1 METARAVAAPPGSA
15 RQRQEPG
22 AEIVSPEVHADGSVT
37 FRLYAPKAAE
47 VFLAGNVLVYENGPV
62 ARTQA
67 AMQRNANG
75 VWELTTAPV
84 DPGAYAYWFV
94 VDGVRV
100 PDPRCPEPRA
110 GTNRTLPS
118 SVVVPATP
126 PAVWEFNPPVPHGR
140 VILETFWSSTLG
152 AAVGCV
158 VYTPPGYPAIL
169 PEATPG
175 GVIEEY
181 PLLLLLH
188 GRGDDESG
196 WVTKGRAAIVLD
208 NLIAAGR
215 IPPLVV
221 AMPYGHTGA
230 FDDPQRI
237 AREEPYFLGEVLAL
251 VEARYLVSRARR
263 QRAVA
268 GLSMGGGQALRL
280 GLGHPD
286 LFAGLG
292 AFSAAILRPGAL
304 GRLAEAELPEQA
316 ARLDALYLSW
326 GRSEAPDFLD
336 AIRRL
341 VDLLDGAR
349 LAGRGVRYVTSEK
362 RGTHT
367 WPVWTQSLADFL
379 ELWAGPLRRT
389 DERSVQ

>member
-1 METARAVAAPPGSA
+1 MNTARAAAAPPGPA
-15 RQRQEPG
+15 RQRQELGP
-22 AEIVSPEVHADGSVT
+22 EIISPEVHADGSIT

-47 VFLAGNVLVYENGPV
+47 VLLAGNVLVYENGPT

-67 AMQRNANG
+67 AMQRTSQG

-84 DPGAYAYWFV
+84 DPGAYTYWFV
-94 VDGVRV
+94 VDGMRV

-110 GTNRTLPS
+110 GTNLTQPL

-126 PAVWEFNPPVPHGR
+126 PAVWEFNPPVPHGC
-140 VILETFWSSTLG
+140 VTLETFWSATLG
-152 AAVGCV
+152 AAAGCMI
-158 VYTPPGYPAIL
+158 YTPPGYP
-169 PEATPG
+169 TPRG
-175 GVIEEY
+175 SARGTGEY

-196 WVTKGRAAIVLD
+196 WVAKGRAAIVLD

-251 VEARYLVSRARR
+251 VDARYLVSRARR

-292 AFSAAILRPGAL
+292 AFSAALLRPGAM
-304 GRLAEAELPEQA
+304 GRLMEAELPERA
-316 ARLDALYLSW
+316 AGLDVLYLSW
-326 GRSEAPDFLD
+326 GRSEAPEFLE

-341 VDLLDGAR
+341 VGLLDEAR
-349 LAGRGVRYVTSEK
+349 LAERGVRYVTSEK

-379 ELWAGPLRRT
+379 ELWAGPLRQV

>member
-1 METARAVAAPPGSA
+1 METARAGAAPPGPA

-22 AEIVSPEVHADGSVT
+22 AEIVSPEVHADGSIT

-47 VFLAGNVLVYENGPV
+47 VILAGNVLVYENGPV

-67 AMQRNANG
+67 AMQRTSEG

-84 DPGAYAYWFV
+84 DPGAYVYWFV

-110 GTNRTLPS
+110 GTNLTLPS
-118 SVVVPATP
+118 SVVVPASP
-126 PAVWEFNPPVPHGR
+126 PAVWEFNPQVPHGC
-140 VILETFWSSTLG
+140 VTLETFWSSTLG
-152 AAVGCV
+152 AAAGCMI
-158 VYTPPGYPAIL
+158 YTPPGYP
-169 PEATPG
+169 TPRESAREVG
-175 GVIEEY
+175 TAEY
-181 PLLLLLH
+181 PFLLLLH

-196 WVTKGRAAIVLD
+196 WVAKGRAAIVLD
-208 NLIAAGR
+208 NLIAARR

-251 VEARYLVSRARR
+251 VEARYRVSRARR

-286 LFAGLG
+286 LFSGLG

-304 GRLAEAELPEQA
+304 GSLAETELPERA
-316 ARLDALYLSW
+316 ARLDVLYLSW

-341 VDLLDGAR
+341 VELLDGAR
-349 LAGRGVRYVTSEK
+349 LAERGVRYITSEK

-367 WPVWTQSLADFL
+367 WPVWTQSLAGFL
-379 ELWAGPLRRT
+379 ELWAGPLREG
-389 DERSVQ
+389 DE